1 MQFKSP
7 FRRLALFGAV
17 YFVEGAVLTYFST
30 FNILYLRTFNLSFT
44 RIGVVGGITLIPFV
58 LKVFI
63 GLLSDRVNLV
73 GLGHR
78 KPYIVLGLVLQSAA
92 FLVFPLIDPAGQFP
106 LFVVTCLLAA
116 LGMSTYDTCTDGF
129 SIDVTPEEER
139 GVVQGIMVGGRALSA
154 VVIAAVIGALSQA
167 GLWPVVFAGIG
178 GLGQPL
184 SGALVDAFGFRWMF
198 AVLAALNLL
207 TLPLVYGVFRLR
219 KDAG

>member
-7 FRRLALFGAV
+7 FRRPALFGAV
-17 YFVEGAVLTYFST
+17 YFVEGVVLTYFST
-30 FNILYLRTFNLSFT
+30 FNILYLRTFDLSFT

-63 GLLSDRVNLV
+63 GLLSDRVNL
-73 GLGHR
+73 
-78 KPYIVLGLVLQSAA
+78 A
-92 FLVFPLIDPAGQFP
+92 
-106 LFVVTCLLAA
+106 
-116 LGMSTYDTCTDGF
+116 
-129 SIDVTPEEER
+129 
-139 GVVQGIMVGGRALSA
+139 
-154 VVIAAVIGALSQA
+154 
-167 GLWPVVFAGIG
+167 

-219 KDAG
+219 KDIG